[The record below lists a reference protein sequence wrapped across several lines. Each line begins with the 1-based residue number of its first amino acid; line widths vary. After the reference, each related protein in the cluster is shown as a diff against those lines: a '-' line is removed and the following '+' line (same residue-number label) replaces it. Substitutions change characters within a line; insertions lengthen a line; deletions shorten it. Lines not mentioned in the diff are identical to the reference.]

1 MEGLKQW
8 RQYLIG
14 SNQFEVWTDHK
25 NLGYFKKP
33 QKLNHRQARWMTELQ
48 EYDFQLIHK
57 PGSSQK
63 KVDALSRR
71 PDHTQGK
78 DNNTDQ
84 TLLKGE
90 WFRNVVIQKGEF
102 WREIEEAEEF
112 IEEEV
117 RDTFWRRP
125 DQSLAGTVPGR
136 WDDGIRFWTYTTVDT
151 ASAQYLSSIPD
162 SAIIERAPSRIVC
175 MLCSAA
181 PFCW

>member
-1 MEGLKQW
+1 MNEMERNYKIYDRELLAIMEGLKQW

-14 SNQFEVWTDHK
+14 SDQFEVWTDHK

-33 QKLNHRQARWMTELQ
+33 QKLNRRQAHWMTELQ

-71 PDHTQGK
+71 PDHTEGK
-78 DNNTDQ
+78 DDNTDQ
-84 TLLKGE
+84 TLLKGK

-102 WREIEEAEEF
+102 WREVEEAEEF

-117 RDTFWRRP
+117 RG
-125 DQSLAGTVPGR
+125 A
-136 WDDGIRFWTYTTVDT
+136 
-151 ASAQYLSSIPD
+151 
-162 SAIIERAPSRIVC
+162 IER
-175 MLCSAA
+175 
-181 PFCW
+181 